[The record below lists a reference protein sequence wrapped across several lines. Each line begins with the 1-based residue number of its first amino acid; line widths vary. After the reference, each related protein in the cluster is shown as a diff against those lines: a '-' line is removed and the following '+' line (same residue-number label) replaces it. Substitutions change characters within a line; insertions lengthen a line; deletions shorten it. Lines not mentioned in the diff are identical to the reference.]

1 VAIAYVQQT
10 TASATA
16 SPATTA
22 AFGSTTVAG
31 QLVVVAV
38 TNDSGSTAS
47 LGCTDSLGNTYTRVP
62 LASSGQMLEIWYSIL
77 TTGGASHTVSV
88 TWSLA
93 DASRCTVVAQSFSGL
108 SGTGN
113 QVDVYAS
120 TTGTSTAASSGATSA
135 PTSSSSLVVAA
146 ASGASATPSTL
157 TLGPTQTHGLT
168 SAGSTTDSGD
178 SNFLN
183 GTKITT
189 TTGGLL
195 TSISVY
201 VGATVGSNPNNQFQ
215 VAIYSDSSGVPGTL
229 IANSSSATLTA
240 SALNT
245 ASVSAVLAPSTS
257 YWLMYN
263 TNGTASNQNNL
274 KYNTT
279 GTSRIS
285 STGQTF
291 GTWPSTFPSSSSA
304 NVTFSIYA
312 TLTEFYNIGTVAAAG
327 VNLGLASKTTT
338 SQSGQTA
345 TMTLP
350 SSQFFRCSCVVFKEV
365 AGSSPVV
372 TAGTFLVL

>member
-1 VAIAYVQQT
+1 MAIAYVQQT
-10 TASATA
+10 TASATT

-62 LASSGQMLEIWYSIL
+62 LASTGQMLEIWYSIL

-88 TWSLA
+88 SWSLA
-93 DASRCTVVAQSFSGL
+93 TASRCAVVAQVFSGL

-113 QVDVYAS
+113 QVDVYTS

-135 PTSSSSLVVAA
+135 PTSTSSLVVAT
-146 ASGASATPSTL
+146 ASGASATPGTL
-157 TLGPTQTHGLT
+157 TLGPVLTHGLT
-168 SAGSTTDSGD
+168 TSGSTTDSGD

-183 GTKITT
+183 GTQITT

-201 VGATVGSNPNNQFQ
+201 VGTTIGTNPNNSFQ

-229 IANSSSATLTA
+229 IANSSSGTLA
-240 SALNT
+240 AGLNT

-263 TNGTASNQNNL
+263 TNGSSSSQNNL

-285 STGQTF
+285 SATQTF
-291 GTWPSTFPSSSSA
+291 GTWPSTFPSSTSA

-327 VNLGLASKTTT
+327 VNLGLASKTTA
-338 SQSGQTA
+338 SQSAQTA

-350 SSQFFRCSCVVFKEV
+350 SSQFYRCSCVVFKEV
-365 AGSSPVV
+365 ATASPVV
-372 TAGTFLVL
+372 TAGMFLVL